1 MWSLKR
7 EHVYTGFF
15 QVYLSGDPVMCGY
28 DGRFCFRFSSTGT
41 KHRSSEWLQRGCG
54 HSFVKI
60 VRRTASWKPH
70 GTAHFRQ
77 FLPAGWQHPMAGKT
91 SQVRDL
97 GFWWLKLAVSCYIHV
112 DVLITDQRFILTSL
126 KRYFCHFILWF
137 RLIIRGNITAI
148 CLLLQHGLYII
159 WQVENGKK
167 CNVLTSAYAHCTLA
181 TSLIAGLILSVA
193 KHQWRKNVTQLN
205 LSLTHSWKMW
215 T

>member
-15 QVYLSGDPVMCGY
+15 QVYLSGDPVVCGY

-54 HSFVKI
+54 HSFVKT

-97 GFWWLKLAVSCYIHV
+97 GFWWLKLISCYIHV
-112 DVLITDQRFILTSL
+112 DVLITDQCFILTSL

-159 WQVENGKK
+159 WQVENE
-167 CNVLTSAYAHCTLA
+167 
-181 TSLIAGLILSVA
+181 
-193 KHQWRKNVTQLN
+193 KNVMCWHPHMHIAPWPQV
-205 LSLTHSWKMW
+205 
-215 T
+215 